1 MLYNSKQCTTS
12 SKTYSFFFLLVFF
25 LRLFKGLRNVGDLR
39 LLYKTNMFYPDL
51 RELSL
56 LLCKPGETRTL
67 RAPFSMN
74 YVLSYINV

>member
-1 MLYNSKQCTTS
+1 MLYNSKQCTTF
-12 SKTYSFFFLLVFF
+12 SKSYRFIFF

-56 LLCKPGETRTL
+56 LLCQPGETITL

-74 YVLSYINV
+74 YVLSYIKV